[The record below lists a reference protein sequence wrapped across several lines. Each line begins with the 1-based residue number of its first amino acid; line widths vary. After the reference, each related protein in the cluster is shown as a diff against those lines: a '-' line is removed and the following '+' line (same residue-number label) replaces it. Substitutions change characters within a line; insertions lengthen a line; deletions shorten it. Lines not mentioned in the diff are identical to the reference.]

1 MTKHKKK
8 NRKIK
13 LKAQLTFKTKLN
25 NLQTNNNKIKLRQR
39 N

>member
-8 NRKIK
+8 NKKIK
-13 LKAQLTFKTKLN
+13 LKAQLIFKTKPN
-25 NLQTNNNKIKLRQR
+25 NLQTNNNKIKWRQR